1 MRLTWCS
8 RRLLLGGFQF
18 SCRTLSQAA
27 RAEPAPSAGQAG
39 PWHLYTAVCLQR
51 LPVVAPPLSDTER
64 RFAALLR
71 QLEFERSLKSSHE
84 IRHEMDIATAE
95 ALRASEGDDPDLAE
109 AASLQTA
116 ADFEDACAEELA
128 GFEPAPTVTEA
139 DRTADQ
145 RSLQRRLSSRLVL
158 VVQQRLGAGTSWML
172 PQGRHQ
178 DGATLRQT
186 AEQTLDAMV
195 GPNVNAQF
203 LGNAPWG
210 FYKYKYPKPL
220 QQESGAVGGK
230 VFFYKA
236 VLRGGSVEPVADR
249 VADHRWLTAAEL
261 GGQLRSGYRRAVH
274 RLLIDHD

>member
-1 MRLTWCS
+1 MS
-8 RRLLLGGFQF
+8 
-18 SCRTLSQAA
+18 A

-178 DGATLRQT
+178 DGATLRQ
-186 AEQTLDAMV
+186 
-195 GPNVNAQF
+195 
-203 LGNAPWG
+203 
-210 FYKYKYPKPL
+210 
-220 QQESGAVGGK
+220 